1 MEALDIELYASLA
14 IIGATL
20 IIGVVYI
27 GYFINKIKNA
37 KEDE

>member
-1 MEALDIELYASLA
+1 MDALEIELYASLA

-20 IIGVVYI
+20 VIGLVYVV
-27 GYFINKIKNA
+27 YFINKIRNA